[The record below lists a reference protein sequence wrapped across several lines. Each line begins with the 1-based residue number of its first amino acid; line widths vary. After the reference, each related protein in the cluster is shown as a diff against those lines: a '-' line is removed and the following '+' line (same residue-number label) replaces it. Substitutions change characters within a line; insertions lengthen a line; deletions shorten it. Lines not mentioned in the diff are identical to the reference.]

1 VLRLIGFFV
10 LVLVVMQALR
20 FVPVL
25 GPLLG
30 GSFIGFWVAA
40 IVCSAV
46 ISKLASDAIDRRRLK
61 NRERELAAVD
71 TPHNQGKLGLL
82 LLTSGRARAAVEP
95 LRQAA
100 AGDPRSAEW
109 AYRLGCALL
118 ESGRAGEALP
128 ELERAARAAEE
139 HAYGAVQL
147 RLSEALLA
155 CGRAEDALVALDRF
169 QRNHGDNPECSYRRG
184 RVLKALGR
192 KKEAADSFARVGQLA
207 RQSARFQQSNARSW
221 AWRALLARL
230 T

>member
-1 VLRLIGFFV
+1 
-10 LVLVVMQALR
+10 MQALR

-30 GSFIGFWVAA
+30 GSFIGFWIAA

-61 NRERELAAVD
+61 NRE
-71 TPHNQGKLGLL
+71 
-82 LLTSGRARAAVEP
+82 
-95 LRQAA
+95 
-100 AGDPRSAEW
+100 
-109 AYRLGCALL
+109 
-118 ESGRAGEALP
+118 EAL
-128 ELERAARAAEE
+128 A
-139 HAYGAVQL
+139 
-147 RLSEALLA
+147 
-155 CGRAEDALVALDRF
+155 ALDRF

-192 KKEAADSFARVGQLA
+192 KKEAAESFARVGQLA